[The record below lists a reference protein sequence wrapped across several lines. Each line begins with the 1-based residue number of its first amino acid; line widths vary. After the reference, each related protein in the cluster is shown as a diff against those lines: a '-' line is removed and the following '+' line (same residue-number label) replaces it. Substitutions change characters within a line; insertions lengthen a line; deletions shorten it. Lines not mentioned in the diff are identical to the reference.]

1 MTYYVKILPIF
12 LKLNEMTMQNST
24 EKMLGVLRK
33 ELIKENARQIG
44 YMAKKLINVDYT
56 EDEGIALAEKWS
68 KKDFS
73 WESRYPQQS
82 EVDENKSK
90 NSIVDLVLVSE
101 KPSLQQLKLKKL
113 ETIEEEKDG
122 DEDDDSVNLDRS
134 PTGIARKW

>member
-1 MTYYVKILPIF
+1 
-12 LKLNEMTMQNST
+12 MQNST
-24 EKMLGVLRK
+24 EKMLGALRK
-33 ELIKENARQIG
+33 ELIKENARQIS

-82 EVDENKSK
+82 EVDENK

-101 KPSLQQLKLKKL
+101 KPSLQRLKLKKL

-122 DEDDDSVNLDRS
+122 DEDNDDSVNLDRS